1 MATRLIAR
9 VRSVMGAELGIQA
22 LFAEPTVAGLVT
34 RLKEAAPT
42 RPALRPTREE

>member
-1 MATRLIAR
+1 
-9 VRSVMGAELGIQA
+9 MGAELGIQA

-42 RPALRPTREE
+42 RPAFRSMRGMRGKA